1 MVRNAVA
8 IPIMMSALHRQR
20 LHVALGFVLL
30 GAANLGGCGFHLE
43 GAGTL
48 PAVTTTTYL
57 DAANP
62 HTEFYSSLREALT
75 ARGARVTESRQDA
88 GAVLSILEDISGQR
102 MLSVSVRNI
111 PREYEVF
118 YSITFSLESE
128 GEKLIPA
135 ESLVAT
141 RSYTYDETLVL
152 GKSAEEAVLRQS
164 LAQDLVRRVLR
175 RIEADKGPVA
185 AVQ

>member
-1 MVRNAVA
+1 
-8 IPIMMSALHRQR
+8 MMSALHRQR
-20 LHVALGFVLL
+20 FRVALGFVLL

-62 HTEFYSSLREALT
+62 HTEFYNSLREALT
-75 ARGARVTESRQDA
+75 ARGAQVMESRQDA

-111 PREYEVF
+111 PREFEVF
-118 YSITFSLESE
+118 YSITFSLESD

-152 GKSAEEAVLRQS
+152 GKSAEEAMLRQS